1 MNNETRQHGNAYLAI
16 AVAIIV
22 LIFLTLLV
30 LYIALKSGDLP
41 ILMLGFAVTCAII
54 AVFWRQVT
62 EGIKT
67 LVVAR
72 HIWRGGHYEQNTPG
86 KHGVGSLI
94 IDGYGAPVPQLSIGA
109 PQVASYSAAALAR
122 LNDPAR
128 PKAIALIEESVRERG
143 ADSTQLISQTH
154 AIDLNIVTGGSDHN
168 DVIKYLCS
176 NYGFSALSKNGSD
189 NGVYCRQGENL
200 LIVMRKMTSDQ
211 LPGIDR

>member
-41 ILMLGFAVTCAII
+41 ILMLGFAVTCAIV

-94 IDGYGAPVPQLSIGA
+94 IDGYGAPVQQLSIAA
-109 PQVASYSAAALAR
+109 PQPAANNSILAAR
-122 LNDPAR
+122 LNDPIRPVAIKLVEATLRDPEYGPGSVKLMSQAR
-128 PKAIALIEESVRERG
+128 AQE
-143 ADSTQLISQTH
+143 
-154 AIDLNIVTGGSDHN
+154 LNVVTGGAQHN
-168 DVIKYLCS
+168 QVTAYLCS
-176 NYGFSALSKNGSD
+176 NYGCTTQSTNGSL
-189 NGVYCRQGENL
+189 NGTYCRAGASKL
-200 LIVMRKMTSDQ
+200 LADMAIDQ
-211 LPGIDR
+211 LPGMVR